1 MKTLSTQ
8 NWTRR
13 RLLQATALSA
23 GLTPFMPIN
32 ALPAPP
38 RKRVIFVY
46 TPLGAPNELWQP
58 RGCGEAMSLP
68 FASAP
73 LAPVKQHCTFLTNF
87 HMPDGGFGHMKRVL
101 GGGFDEAHATTL
113 DIHLGAALRDAVQ
126 VPNLHLGAHAK
137 FESISAKDLE
147 TIGFASSAAAVYG
160 HFFNETNDDTPID
173 RKFRAALPSFPAT
186 DFDTE
191 VDLQIELSAL
201 ALSRNVTNV
210 VTLMWGEQQ
219 GEFYLPESFTE
230 IRSDFHSAIHTA
242 SRQSYAIFRAYLS
255 AKLAYLIQL
264 LEVMRDENNRSLLE
278 TTLVVHVSDQGDGDN
293 HDGTNP
299 PYFIAGSKDL
309 FRNGTVVNAG
319 GASQYDLMDT
329 IAEAYGLQGVQYGTK
344 KIEGL
349 IRI

>member
-1 MKTLSTQ
+1 MKYVLLCSTLALLAACGGKEPVGTTSSSSSSSTSSSSSS
-8 NWTRR
+8 NSGSSSSSSTSSSSSSGDGE
-13 RLLQATALSA
+13 LVPGAL
-23 GLTPFMPIN
+23 TN
-32 ALPAPP
+32 AVWEL
-38 RKRVIFVY
+38 RYVE
-46 TPLGAPNELWQP
+46 NELGI
-58 RGCGEAMSLP
+58 RR
-68 FASAP
+68 AS
-73 LAPVKQHCTFLTNF
+73 N
-87 HMPDGGFGHMKRVL
+87 
-101 GGGFDEAHATTL
+101 
-113 DIHLGAALRDAVQ
+113 
-126 VPNLHLGAHAK
+126 LGAHAK

-264 LEVMRDENNRSLLE
+264 LEVMRDEDNRSLLE

-299 PYFIAGSKDL
+299 PYFIAGSKNL
-309 FRNGTVVNAG
+309 FRNGAVVNAG

-349 IRI
+349 TRV

>member
-1 MKTLSTQ
+1 MKTLSIQT
-8 NWTRR
+8 WTRR

-23 GLTPFMPIN
+23 GVAPFMPIN

-73 LAPVKQHCTFLTNF
+73 LAPVKHHCTFLTNF
-87 HMPDGGFGHMKRVL
+87 RMPDGGFGHMKRVL
-101 GGGFDEAHATTL
+101 GGGFDEARATTL
-113 DIHLGAALRDAVQ
+113 DIHLGAALRDNVQ

-137 FESISAKDLE
+137 HESISAKDLE
-147 TIGFASSAAAVYG
+147 SIAFVSSAVAVYG
-160 HFFNETNDDTPID
+160 HLFNETNDDTPID
-173 RKFRAALPSFPAT
+173 RKFRAALSSPPA

-191 VDLQIELSAL
+191 VDRQIELSAL

-210 VTLMWGEQQ
+210 ITLMWGEQQ

-230 IRSDFHSAIHTA
+230 IRTDFHQAIHTA
-242 SRQSYAIFRAYLS
+242 GRQSYAIFRAYLS
-255 AKLAYLIQL
+255 VKLAYLIQL
-264 LEVMRDENNRSLLE
+264 LEVMRDEDNRSLLE

-299 PYFIAGSKDL
+299 PYLIAGGKNL
-309 FRNGTVVNAG
+309 FRNGAVVNAG

-329 IAEAYGLQGVQYGTK
+329 IAAAYGLANVKYGTRL
-344 KIEGL
+344 IEEL
-349 IRI
+349 VL